1 MKPMFMM
8 MVGLPY
14 SGKSCYAEKLKEEF
28 NAVVHWQKCHLRR
41 NEYQL

>member
-14 SGKSCYAEKLKEEF
+14 SGKSCYAEKLKEAMAAQF
-28 NAVVHWQKCHLRR
+28 QKKAEQKNHTQEL
-41 NEYQL
+41 